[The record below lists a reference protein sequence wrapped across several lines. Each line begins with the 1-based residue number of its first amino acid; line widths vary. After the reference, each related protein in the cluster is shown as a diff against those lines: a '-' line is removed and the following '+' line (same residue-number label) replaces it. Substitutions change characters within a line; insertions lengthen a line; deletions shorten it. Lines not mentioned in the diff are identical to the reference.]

1 MLSAISYP
9 VSNSPTIFIDAFAET
24 FQLEKDGGDYVTLE
38 SDLPEELEELTLA
51 AWVTPDYD
59 DGSSIMTILSQY
71 KGFALG
77 INRSLD
83 PKEHAIFGVYDGMEW
98 NEVTSN
104 SKIKAER
111 THIAATFGD
120 ATIKIYINGVHE
132 GTLSDIDTMQLNQR
146 GLMEDVPLTSISSD
160 YEINVGAYTK
170 IKKSNVKVSQE
181 FSGLIHVVELYGK
194 ALDDSEIKN
203 LYLSSFDVQEF
214 SEGQSIVAESDE
226 TDIQQVQDF
235 SDGAVLIS
243 SSTTSTNGIELILS
257 SKTTS
262 NDSTSTLDEIYENL
276 LRITIKYND
285 LYGSDDQQLTLSSTS
300 TINSNSPYNYNEN
313 NQDSSALDEI
323 QANLL
328 RISIK
333 YNDLYENDGLEL
345 ASSSEPAIIPT
356 STSIDIGNDQESNDS
371 LVFTSSEPA
380 TIPASPYNY
389 IENDQESNDGLE
401 LASSSEPII
410 IPTLTSNDIENS
422 QESNDS
428 LVFTSSEPAIIPAST
443 SNDIEND
450 QENSSLDEIHAN
462 LLRIGVKY
470 NDLYGNDGIELTSSS
485 ITTINYD
492 STSNDIENSQ
502 ENSSLDE
509 IYENLLRI
517 SLKYNDLFSNSA

>member
-1 MLSAISYP
+1 MGSKLISSSFLVCVLLLSAISYP

-24 FQLEKDGGDYVTLE
+24 FELEKDGGDYVTLE
-38 SDLPEELEELTLA
+38 SDLPKELEELTVA

-132 GTLSDIDTMQLNQR
+132 GTLSDIDTMELNQR

-170 IKKSNVKVSQE
+170 IKRSNVKVSQE

-203 LYLSSFDVQEF
+203 LYHSSFDIQEF
-214 SEGQSIVAESDE
+214 SAGQTIVDASVE
-226 TDIQQVQDF
+226 TDIEQVQDF
-235 SDGAVLIS
+235 SDGTVLIS
-243 SSTTSTNGIELILS
+243 SSTTSTNGVELILS

-262 NDSTSTLDEIYENL
+262 NDSTSTLDEIYNNL

-285 LYGSDDQQLTLSSTS
+285 LYGNDGPELILSSHTTTNSRTS
-300 TINSNSPYNYNEN
+300 FP
-313 NQDSSALDEI
+313 
-323 QANLL
+323 
-328 RISIK
+328 
-333 YNDLYENDGLEL
+333 
-345 ASSSEPAIIPT
+345 
-356 STSIDIGNDQESNDS
+356 
-371 LVFTSSEPA
+371 
-380 TIPASPYNY
+380 
-389 IENDQESNDGLE
+389 
-401 LASSSEPII
+401 
-410 IPTLTSNDIENS
+410 
-422 QESNDS
+422 
-428 LVFTSSEPAIIPAST
+428 
-443 SNDIEND
+443 
-450 QENSSLDEIHAN
+450 
-462 LLRIGVKY
+462 
-470 NDLYGNDGIELTSSS
+470 
-485 ITTINYD
+485 
-492 STSNDIENSQ
+492 
-502 ENSSLDE
+502 
-509 IYENLLRI
+509 
-517 SLKYNDLFSNSA
+517 

>member
-1 MLSAISYP
+1 MGSKLISSSFLVCVLLLSAISYP
-9 VSNSPTIFIDAFAET
+9 VSNSPTFFIDAFAET
-24 FQLEKDGGDYVTLE
+24 FELEKDGGDYVTLE
-38 SDLPEELEELTLA
+38 SDLPEELEELTVA

-83 PKEHAIFGVYDGMEW
+83 PKEHAIFGVYDGIEW

-132 GTLSDIDTMQLNQR
+132 GTLSNIDTMQLNQR

-214 SEGQSIVAESDE
+214 SAGQSIVAESDE

-257 SKTTS
+257 SKTTNS
-262 NDSTSTLDEIYENL
+262 DSTSTLDEIYENL
-276 LRITIKYND
+276 LRITIKYNE

-323 QANLL
+323 QANLM

-333 YNDLYENDGLEL
+333 YNDLYGNDGLEL
-345 ASSSEPAIIPT
+345 AS
-356 STSIDIGNDQESNDS
+356 
-371 LVFTSSEPA
+371 SSEPA

-389 IENDQESNDGLE
+389 IENDQESNDGIE
-401 LASSSEPII
+401 LTSSSITTI
-410 IPTLTSNDIENS
+410 NYDSTSNDIENS
-422 QESNDS
+422 QE
-428 LVFTSSEPAIIPAST
+428 
-443 SNDIEND
+443 
-450 QENSSLDEIHAN
+450 NSSLDEIYAN

-517 SLKYNDLFSNSA
+517 SIKYNDLFSNSA

>member
-1 MLSAISYP
+1 MGSKLISSSFLVCVLLLSAISYP

-24 FQLEKDGGDYVTLE
+24 FELEKDGGEYVTLE
-38 SDLPEELEELTLA
+38 TDLPKELEELTVA

-83 PKEHAIFGVYDGMEW
+83 PQEHAIFGVYDGMEW

-104 SKIKAER
+104 SKIKSER

-120 ATIKIYINGVHE
+120 ATIKIYINGVHD
-132 GTLSDIDTMQLNQR
+132 GTLSNIDTMQISSN
-146 GLMEDVPLTSISSD
+146 GLVEEVPLSSVSSD

-170 IKKSNVKVSQE
+170 IKRNDVKVSQE

-226 TDIQQVQDF
+226 TDIEQVQDF

-243 SSTTSTNGIELILS
+243 SSTTSTNGVELILS
-257 SKTTS
+257 S
-262 NDSTSTLDEIYENL
+262 STRNSYDRSSLDEIY
-276 LRITIKYND
+276 
-285 LYGSDDQQLTLSSTS
+285 
-300 TINSNSPYNYNEN
+300 
-313 NQDSSALDEI
+313 
-323 QANLL
+323 ANLL

-333 YNDLYENDGLEL
+333 YNDLYGNDGLEF
-345 ASSSEPAIIPT
+345 AS
-356 STSIDIGNDQESNDS
+356 
-371 LVFTSSEPA
+371 SSEPA

-422 QESNDS
+422 QE
-428 LVFTSSEPAIIPAST
+428 
-443 SNDIEND
+443 
-450 QENSSLDEIHAN
+450 
-462 LLRIGVKY
+462 
-470 NDLYGNDGIELTSSS
+470 
-485 ITTINYD
+485 
-492 STSNDIENSQ
+492 
-502 ENSSLDE
+502 NSSLDE

-517 SLKYNDLFSNSA
+517 SIKYNNLFSNSA

>member
-1 MLSAISYP
+1 MGSKLISSSFLVCVLLLSAISYP
-9 VSNSPTIFIDAFAET
+9 VSNSPTFFIDAFAET
-24 FQLEKDGGDYVTLE
+24 FELEKDGGDYVTLE

-120 ATIKIYINGVHE
+120 ATIKIYINGVHD
-132 GTLSDIDTMQLNQR
+132 GTLSNIDTMELNQR

-203 LYLSSFDVQEF
+203 LYQSSFDIQEF
-214 SEGQSIVAESDE
+214 SAGQSIVAESDE
-226 TDIQQVQDF
+226 TDIEQVQDF
-235 SDGAVLIS
+235 SDGAILIS
-243 SSTTSTNGIELILS
+243 SSTTSTNGVELILS
-257 SKTTS
+257 S
-262 NDSTSTLDEIYENL
+262 STRNSYDRSSLDEIYANL

-285 LYGSDDQQLTLSSTS
+285 LYGNGDTEIPSFAKTLT
-300 TINSNSPYNYNEN
+300 NSNSPYNYNDNDE
-313 NQDSSALDEI
+313 DSSSLNEI
-323 QANLL
+323 KENLL

-333 YNDLYENDGLEL
+333 YNDLYANDGQEL
-345 ASSSEPAIIPT
+345 TSSSEPT
-356 STSIDIGNDQESNDS
+356 TNDDS
-371 LVFTSSEPA
+371 DDV
-380 TIPASPYNY
+380 
-389 IENDQESNDGLE
+389 ENDQESNDGLE

-410 IPTLTSNDIENS
+410 IPTLTSNNVENS
-422 QESNDS
+422 
-428 LVFTSSEPAIIPAST
+428 
-443 SNDIEND
+443 
-450 QENSSLDEIHAN
+450 QENSSLDEIYAN
-462 LLRIGVKY
+462 LLRIGMKY
-470 NDLYGNDGIELTSSS
+470 NDLYGNDGLELTSSS

-492 STSNDIENSQ
+492 STSNDVENSQ

-517 SLKYNDLFSNSA
+517 SIKYNDLFSNSA

>member
-1 MLSAISYP
+1 LGSKLISSSFLICVLLLSAISYP

-24 FQLEKDGGDYVTLE
+24 FELEKDGGDYVTLE
-38 SDLPEELEELTLA
+38 SDLPDELEELTVA
-51 AWVTPDYD
+51 TWVTPDFD

-98 NEVTSN
+98 NELTSN

-132 GTLSDIDTMQLNQR
+132 GTLSNIDTMQLNQR

-257 SKTTS
+257 SKTT
-262 NDSTSTLDEIYENL
+262 NDSTSNVSLDEIYNNL

-285 LYGSDDQQLTLSSTS
+285 LYGSGDQQLTLSSTL
-300 TINSNSPYNYNEN
+300 TTNSNSPYNYDN
-313 NQDSSALDEI
+313 NQADSALDEI
-323 QANLL
+323 QSNLL

-333 YNDLYENDGLEL
+333 YNDLYGNDGLEL
-345 ASSSEPAIIPT
+345 AS
-356 STSIDIGNDQESNDS
+356 
-371 LVFTSSEPA
+371 SSEPA

-422 QESNDS
+422 QE
-428 LVFTSSEPAIIPAST
+428 
-443 SNDIEND
+443 
-450 QENSSLDEIHAN
+450 NSSLDEIYAN

-485 ITTINYD
+485 ISTINYD

-517 SLKYNDLFSNSA
+517 SIKYNDLFSNSA

>member
-1 MLSAISYP
+1 LGSKLISSSFLICVLLLSAISYP

-24 FQLEKDGGDYVTLE
+24 FELEKDGGDYVTLE
-38 SDLPEELEELTLA
+38 SDLPEELEELTVA
-51 AWVTPDYD
+51 TWVTPDYD
-59 DGSSIMTILSQY
+59 DGSSILTILSQY

-104 SKIKAER
+104 SKIKAEL

-132 GTLSDIDTMQLNQR
+132 GTLSNIDTMQLSQR

-170 IKKSNVKVSQE
+170 IKRNDVKVSQE

-257 SKTTS
+257 SKTT
-262 NDSTSTLDEIYENL
+262 NDSTSNVSLDEIYNNL

-285 LYGSDDQQLTLSSTS
+285 LYGSGDQQLTLSSTL
-300 TINSNSPYNYNEN
+300 TTNSNSPYNYNEN

-345 ASSSEPAIIPT
+345 ASSSEPTIIPT
-356 STSIDIGNDQESNDS
+356 STSIDIENDQESNDS
-371 LVFTSSEPA
+371 LVLTSSEPT
-380 TIPASPYNY
+380 TIPVSPYNY
-389 IENDQESNDGLE
+389 IENDQESNDSLV
-401 LASSSEPII
+401 LTSSEPTA
-410 IPTLTSNDIENS
+410 IPTSTSNDIENS
-422 QESNDS
+422 QE
-428 LVFTSSEPAIIPAST
+428 
-443 SNDIEND
+443 
-450 QENSSLDEIHAN
+450 NSSLDEIYAI
-462 LLRIGVKY
+462 LLRIGIKY
-470 NDLYGNDGIELTSSS
+470 NDLYGNDGLELTSSS

-492 STSNDIENSQ
+492 STSNDIDISQ
-502 ENSSLDE
+502 DSSSLDE
-509 IYENLLRI
+509 IYSNLLRI
-517 SLKYNDLFSNSA
+517 SIKYNDLFSNFA

>member
-1 MLSAISYP
+1 MGSKLISSSFLVCVLLLSAISYP

-71 KGFALG
+71 KGFGLG
-77 INRSLD
+77 INKNLD

-132 GTLSDIDTMQLNQR
+132 GTLSNIDTMQLNQR

-262 NDSTSTLDEIYENL
+262 NDSTSNVSLDEIYNNL

-285 LYGSDDQQLTLSSTS
+285 LYG
-300 TINSNSPYNYNEN
+300 
-313 NQDSSALDEI
+313 
-323 QANLL
+323 
-328 RISIK
+328 
-333 YNDLYENDGLEL
+333 NDGLEL
-345 ASSSEPAIIPT
+345 AS
-356 STSIDIGNDQESNDS
+356 
-371 LVFTSSEPA
+371 SSEPA

-389 IENDQESNDGLE
+389 IENDQES
-401 LASSSEPII
+401 
-410 IPTLTSNDIENS
+410 
-422 QESNDS
+422 
-428 LVFTSSEPAIIPAST
+428 
-443 SNDIEND
+443 
-450 QENSSLDEIHAN
+450 
-462 LLRIGVKY
+462 
-470 NDLYGNDGIELTSSS
+470 NDGIELTSSS

-517 SLKYNDLFSNSA
+517 SIKYNDLFSNSA